1 VTHSPV
7 LEAVLKRDRIVV
19 LAGLAGVTVLAWVY
33 LWLQAAGPA
42 AGMGESMGGAKLQ
55 AWDGVDFWLTF
66 LMWAVMMVGM
76 MVPSAAPA
84 ILLFAAISRKNQE
97 QQPSLAPVGAFAW
110 GYVLTWTGFSL
121 AATSLQWGLEQAAL
135 LSPMMVSTSP
145 VLGGLLLA
153 AAGLYQMTPLKES
166 CLVKCRS
173 PLHFLVARWRPGS
186 VGALRMGLE
195 HGAFCVGC
203 CWLLMGLLFF
213 GGVMNLAWVAAIA
226 IFVLIEKVMPW
237 GSGIGR
243 AGGILLIAGGLLVAF
258 QP

>member
-1 VTHSPV
+1 MITDV
-7 LEAVLKRDRIVV
+7 LTVMWKERKGLLRYQGSRTRALLGLLIPAVMLGIYLPLQIGRALVEGPWSL
-19 LAGLAGVTVLAWVY
+19 LASVFV
-33 LWLQAAGPA
+33 P
-42 AGMGESMGGAKLQ
+42 M
-55 AWDGVDFWLTF
+55 
-66 LMWAVMMVGM
+66 MMVGM